1 MSCVCAELLH
11 VHWITQLLHSHRT
24 LVDGYCVCKDGA
36 IRDVASLIEI
46 KYYTD
51 EQFESGNN

>member
-1 MSCVCAELLH
+1 MSCVCTD

-36 IRDVASLIEI
+36 IRDVASLIGI